1 MWALFMVRNV
11 KKQRP
16 VNLDLQTIRFPITA
30 IASILH
36 RVSGVITFVA
46 VGILLWLL
54 GTSLSSP
61 EGFLTAASIMDSFFV
76 KFIMWGIL
84 TALAYHVVVGIRHL
98 MMDFW
103 LPGRNP
109 RSRET
114 FRQNFF
120 CYYCRAFTSR
130 RSPRMVSNAS
140 ALGRNGV
147 HDFILVRAT
156 AIVLTLYII
165 YMVGFFATTGEIS
178 WEVWTG
184 FFASGFTKVFTLLA
198 LVSIL
203 IHAWIGMWQVLTDY
217 VKPLALRLV
226 LQLAIVVALVAYVLY
241 GFVVVWGV

>member
-1 MWALFMVRNV
+1 MGVIHD
-11 KKQRP
+11 KKCEKQRP
-16 VNLDLQTIRFPITA
+16 VNLDLQTIRFPVTA

-61 EGFLTAASIMDSFFV
+61 EGFEQASAIMGSFFV

-84 TALAYHVVVGIRHL
+84 TALAYHVVVGIRHM
-98 MMDFW
+98 MMDFGY
-103 LPGRNP
+103 LE
-109 RSRET
+109 ET
-114 FRQNFF
+114 FEAGKRSAKISFVI
-120 CYYCRAFTSR
+120 TVVLSLR

-165 YMVGFFATTGEIS
+165 YMVGFS
-178 WEVWTG
+178 LPV
-184 FFASGFTKVFTLLA
+184 AS
-198 LVSIL
+198 
-203 IHAWIGMWQVLTDY
+203 
-217 VKPLALRLV
+217 
-226 LQLAIVVALVAYVLY
+226 
-241 GFVVVWGV
+241 

>member
-1 MWALFMVRNV
+1 MGVIHG
-11 KKQRP
+11 KKCEKQRP

-98 MMDFW
+98 MMDFGY
-103 LPGRNP
+103 LD
-109 RSRET
+109 ET
-114 FRQNFF
+114 LEAGNVPPKFL

-184 FFASGFTKVFTLLA
+184 FFASGFTKGLHSAGSRFHSHPCLDRDVA
-198 LVSIL
+198 GVN
-203 IHAWIGMWQVLTDY
+203 G
-217 VKPLALRLV
+217 LR
-226 LQLAIVVALVAYVLY
+226 
-241 GFVVVWGV
+241 